1 MEPGATSAVFLLL
14 IPVYLVCA
22 IISICLILAPLFIW
36 KWTKATAHAVE
47 ENNRLLRALLQ
58 RIGHAE

>member
-1 MEPGATSAVFLLL
+1 MGSGAASAAFLLL
-14 IPVYLVCA
+14 ILIYVVCA

-36 KWTKATAHAVE
+36 KWTKATARAVE

-58 RIGHAE
+58 RMGHAE